1 MVPRLTRHSRQVV
14 IDDQG
19 DLLHVDTTRPDVGR
33 NEYTTVLSAWD
44 DTSSDDV
51 PLATAEFGHDRI
63 PLLLHHLSMHTRHRK
78 VCFTHLFG
86 EPVDLAAS
94 VALSRSARKAKG
106 ATEAHEDDCLCNGQA
121 GRISPAPYTEFR
133 LTDVSYRSV
142 RVSNL
147 YSSFSTAT
155 TE

>member
-1 MVPRLTRHSRQVV
+1 MVWGLTRHSRQVV
-14 IDDQG
+14 IDYQG
-19 DLLHVDTTRPDVGR
+19 DLLHIDTTRPDVGC
-33 NEYTTVLSAWD
+33 NKHTTVMSAWD
-44 DTSSDDV
+44 IRLSNDV
-51 PLATAEFGHDRI
+51 PLATAELCHDRI
-63 PLLLHHLSMHTRHRK
+63 PLLLHHLSMHARHRK
-78 VCFTHLFG
+78 VCFTHFFG

-94 VALSRSARKAKG
+94 VALDRSARGAQG
-106 ATEAHEDDCLCNGQA
+106 ATEAHEDDCLCDGQA
-121 GRISPAPYTEFR
+121 GRISPAPYTKLT